1 VIRAVLIV
9 AATLLAPAAVLAAA
23 PTITGVVVDGAN
35 GQAIAGVEIGVEYA
49 GRSAAQAATS
59 DATGAFALPLATLF
73 PGAESRLGEVTLE
86 VAAPGYGKVTE
97 ILSCG
102 QDGQGCAEPVRVP
115 LSRTAGST
123 TFDADEAH
131 ALDRLRSNEGR
142 TVYLLP
148 YDLKGGAGQAIDNTA
163 LQDALAIGINTVLAD
178 LQLPSDTPGIEPP
191 PPVGLKALAAI
202 QVERTDAERV
212 RAIGERLNALAVV
225 GGSGGATSH
234 GGQAETRID
243 SQYHVIPS
251 ADAFSVGTV
260 YVRDVVAGTP
270 ESAYEI
276 ADELSDRWALYTL
289 LALSI
294 QKFNRAREAGDAQGL
309 AEVSAYLRAEKARW
323 GAEDTGATRRLDRFI
338 GLVDEELRRLPPAP
352 AATGGQ
358 P

>member
-1 VIRAVLIV
+1 MAFL
-9 AATLLAPAAVLAAA
+9 LLAPAAALAVV
-23 PTITGVVVDGAN
+23 PTVTGTVVDSVSS
-35 GQAIAGVEIGVEYA
+35 QAIAGVAIGVEYA
-49 GRSAAQAATS
+49 GRSAPQAATS
-59 DATGAFALPLATLF
+59 DASGVFTLSLGTLF
-73 PGAESRLGEVTLE
+73 PGAISRLGEVTLE
-86 VAAPGYGKVTE
+86 IAAPGYGKVTE

-102 QDGQGCAEPVRVP
+102 RDGQGCEDPVRVM
-115 LSRTAGST
+115 LSRIAGST
-123 TFDADEAH
+123 TFDADETR
-131 ALDRLRSNEGR
+131 ALDRLHSNEGR

-148 YDLKGGAGQAIDNTA
+148 YDLKAGAGPAIDNTA

-178 LQLPSDTPGIEPP
+178 LQLPPDTPGIQPP

-225 GGSGGATSH
+225 GGSGGATH
-234 GGQAETRID
+234 RGGQPQTRID

-309 AEVSAYLRAEKARW
+309 VEVSAYLRAEKARW

-338 GLVDEELRRLPPAP
+338 GLVDQELRRLAPPPAS
-352 AATGGQ
+352 GGTQ